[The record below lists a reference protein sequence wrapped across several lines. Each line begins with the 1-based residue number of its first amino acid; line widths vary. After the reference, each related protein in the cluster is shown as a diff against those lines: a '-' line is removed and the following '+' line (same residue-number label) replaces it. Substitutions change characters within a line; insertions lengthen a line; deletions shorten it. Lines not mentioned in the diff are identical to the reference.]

1 MNEFILSAFGDEIDP
16 DLGIQMDVLRQHG
29 IDHIEMR
36 GVYGKSIVSYSLEE
50 VKGLKQQL
58 DANGFRISAL
68 GSPIGKIGIMDDFKP
83 HLDLFR
89 HALDIAAILETKYI
103 RMFSFYMP
111 VGESPDKYRDEVLER
126 WNCFLEAAQDHDIML
141 LHENEKGIY
150 GDTPER
156 CLDLLESLGS
166 DRVGM
171 TFDPANFVQCDV
183 ETYPKAF
190 DMLKSHIRYM
200 HIKDALYSNHQV
212 VPAGHGDGR
221 LGDILSGLKD
231 QGFKGFLSIEPHLGS
246 FTGFAELEKEAN
258 VKDLPEG
265 GVKQFTIAAN
275 ALKKL
280 LGIL

>member
-1 MNEFILSAFGDEIDP
+1 MNDFMLSAFADEIDP
-16 DLGIQMDVLRQHG
+16 DLKIQMDVLRQHG

-50 VKGLKQQL
+50 VKSIKQEL
-58 DANGFRISAL
+58 DANGFKISAL
-68 GSPIGKIGIMDDFKP
+68 GSPIGKIGILDDFRP

-111 VGESPDKYRDEVLER
+111 EGESADKYRDEVLER
-126 WNCFLEAAQDHDIML
+126 WNSFLEAARDYDIVL

-166 DRVGM
+166 DRTGL
-171 TFDPANFVQCDV
+171 TFDPANFVQCNV

-190 DMLKSHIRYM
+190 KMLKNHIRYM
-200 HIKDALYSNHQV
+200 HIKDALYANHQV

-221 LGDILSGLKD
+221 LGEILSGLKD
-231 QGFKGFLSIEPHLGS
+231 HGFKGFLSIEPHLGD
-246 FTGFAELEKEAN
+246 FIGFADLEKEAN
-258 VKDLPEG
+258 VEDLPEG
-265 GVKQFTIAAN
+265 GPKQFAIAAN
-275 ALKKL
+275 AFKKL
-280 LGIL
+280 IEVF